1 MSLTDVPELW
11 TSPTSNRIDYSILQI
26 FINDKTVLM
35 GIFTGAIVEYI
46 IGQLGPASEYE
57 GFLILLLTF
66 MVWLMITDVVKTI
79 VNYFNLGSEMWIFIL
94 KIAFVAV
101 STALLL
107 SATQYGAALA
117 QQHWQNNSFNAWEVI
132 VLSLAFLFVFVGI
145 YVFLA
150 YDIVKDARKFVLED
164 HPIFK
169 LYQEGISKKLIK

>member
-1 MSLTDVPELW
+1 MSLIDVPELW
-11 TSPTSNRIDYSILQI
+11 TSPTSSRIDYSILQI

-66 MVWLMITDVVKTI
+66 VAWLIITDLIKTI
-79 VNYFNLGSEMWIFIL
+79 VNYLNLGSEMWIFIL
-94 KIAFVAV
+94 KTAFVAV
-101 STALLL
+101 STALML

-132 VLSLAFLFVFVGI
+132 VMSLSFLFIFIGF
-145 YVFLA
+145 YVFFA
-150 YDIVKDARKFVLED
+150 YDVVKDTRKFVLED
-164 HPIFK
+164 HPVFK
-169 LYQEGISKKLIK
+169 LYKEAMAKIV